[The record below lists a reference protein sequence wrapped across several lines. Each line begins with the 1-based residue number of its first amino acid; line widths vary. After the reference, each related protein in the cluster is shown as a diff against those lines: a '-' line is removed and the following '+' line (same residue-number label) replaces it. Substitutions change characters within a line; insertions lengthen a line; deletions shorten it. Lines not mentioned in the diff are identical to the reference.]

1 MPPPPPLHDWALDPD
16 VLHLNHGSYGGCPRA
31 VLEASAAIRARLE
44 ASPMRFFVIEWQAE
58 LDRARSA
65 LAELLHAP
73 DDRLAFLASAT
84 AGVQLA
90 LDSTPIAAGDELL
103 VLEDGYRA
111 CRNQLARIAAE
122 RGAHVVVV
130 PMPRPHDPDQLVEA
144 IARARTPRTKLAL
157 LDHVTSPTAIVV
169 PLERILPR
177 LAGVTVIVDG
187 AHAPGQL
194 ALDVGA
200 LLELGVAWYAGNNH
214 KWLCA
219 PKASGF
225 VVAAA
230 PAVAR
235 PLVASHGASPEY
247 GPANRF
253 HAQLD
258 WQGTHDPTAHLS
270 VPAAIAT
277 VALLGDG
284 WPRTIARN
292 HALALELCARL
303 GGTPL
308 APPSAIGTMAAMPV
322 ELTGDADALQL
333 ALLRDGFE
341 VPIIETPRG
350 PLLRVSAHL
359 YNRAEDADRLASA
372 LHGRVRFV

>member
-16 VLHLNHGSYGGCPRA
+16 VVHLNHGSFGGCPRA

-144 IARARTPRTKLAL
+144 IARARTPRT
-157 LDHVTSPTAIVV
+157 
-169 PLERILPR
+169 
-177 LAGVTVIVDG
+177 
-187 AHAPGQL
+187 
-194 ALDVGA
+194 
-200 LLELGVAWYAGNNH
+200 
-214 KWLCA
+214 
-219 PKASGF
+219 SGS
-225 VVAAA
+225 
-230 PAVAR
+230 
-235 PLVASHGASPEY
+235 SHGSP
-247 GPANRF
+247 GSR
-253 HAQLD
+253 
-258 WQGTHDPTAHLS
+258 
-270 VPAAIAT
+270 
-277 VALLGDG
+277 
-284 WPRTIARN
+284 
-292 HALALELCARL
+292 
-303 GGTPL
+303 
-308 APPSAIGTMAAMPV
+308 
-322 ELTGDADALQL
+322 
-333 ALLRDGFE
+333 
-341 VPIIETPRG
+341 
-350 PLLRVSAHL
+350 
-359 YNRAEDADRLASA
+359 
-372 LHGRVRFV
+372 

>member
-1 MPPPPPLHDWALDPD
+1 VSDWALAPD
-16 VLHLNHGSYGGCPRA
+16 VVHLNHGSYGGCPRA
-31 VLEASAAIRARLE
+31 VLETSAALRARLE
-44 ASPMRFFVIEWQAE
+44 AAPMRFFVLEWQAE
-58 LDRARSA
+58 LDRARAA
-65 LAELLHAP
+65 LAELVRAP
-73 DDRLAFLASAT
+73 DDRLAFVPSAT

-90 LDSTPIAAGDELL
+90 LDSTAVAAGDEIL

-111 CRNQLARIAAE
+111 CKNQVARIARE
-122 RGAHVVVV
+122 HGARVVTV
-130 PMPRPHDPDQLVEA
+130 PMPRPFDVDELVTA
-144 IARARTPRTKLAL
+144 VRRAVTPRTRIAL

-169 PLERILPR
+169 PLERLLPL
-177 LAGVTVIVDG
+177 LAGVIVIVDG

-200 LLELGVAWYAGNNH
+200 LLAQGVAWYAGNNH

-225 VVAAA
+225 VVAAD
-230 PAVAR
+230 PAGAR
-235 PLVASHGASPEY
+235 PLVVSHGASAEY
-247 GPANRF
+247 GPPNRF
-253 HAQLD
+253 HALLD
-258 WQGTHDPTAHLS
+258 WPGTHDPTAHLS

-277 VALLGDG
+277 IAELGDG

-303 GGTPL
+303 GGTPV
-308 APPSAIGTMAAMPV
+308 APASATGTMVAMAI
-322 ELTGDADALQL
+322 ELAGDLDAIQV

-341 VPIIETPRG
+341 VPVIATPRG

-359 YNRAEDADRLASA
+359 YNRADEADRLAAA
-372 LHGRVRFV
+372 LHGRVRLI